1 MFNPE
6 PRFAMDAQSDVRPY
20 AIDAEAETSY
30 WREHYRTRP
39 YAAGGET
46 FDAFEPAYRYGAE
59 SFGEHPGRTF
69 DEAES
74 DLSQKWSELRGSSSL
89 GWDRAKHAVRDAWN
103 RLSDSVERAIPG
115 DSDRDGK

>member
-6 PRFAMDAQSDVRPY
+6 PRFAMDPQPPVRPNS
-20 AIDAEAETSY
+20 IDAEAETGY
-30 WREHYRTRP
+30 WRDHYRTRP

-46 FDAFEPAYRYGAE
+46 FDDFEPAYRYGIE
-59 SFGEHPGRTF
+59 SFGQHAHHTF

-74 DLSQKWSELRGSSSL
+74 ELSHKWSQLRGSSSL
-89 GWDRAKHAVRDAWN
+89 EWERAKYAVRDAWK
-103 RLSDSVERAIPG
+103 RLSDSVERAMPG